1 MVTIATIS
9 LIANVLIT
17 VLYFREKFESNELR
31 ERKKDLEIKI
41 DALTKYYES
50 TINVNKTKR

>member
-50 TINVNKTKR
+50 TININKTKR